1 MFIINIW
8 GNNIIAK
15 IGNRKGINMENQE
28 NKKHLFLKGT
38 LAGIISI
45 LLIGAVVFVI
55 FNKQGYIHIGTDG
68 QIFVQD
74 TSVTETQDGIGNKV
88 LTKLNTLE
96 QVLNS
101 FYFAD
106 VDDSNASENIY
117 KAYLNSFGDKYTVYY
132 TAAEYADFTQAVTGN
147 YYGIGVVVS
156 KNDDGTIKVVLPYE
170 NCPGSEAGMLIG
182 DVITKVNGVS
192 VMDRDLDAVVAE
204 IKGAEGSTVEIEL
217 VRENVADPIT
227 LTVERRKIDIPTV
240 EHKMLDNKI
249 GYISVAQFDAVTYAQ
264 FLDAYKALTADG
276 MLGLVIDIR
285 SNPGG
290 SLDTVVNMLDE
301 ILPDG
306 MIVYTVDKDGKKIEY
321 KGKNTDVI
329 KVPLAVLVNGDSA
342 SASEIFAGAVQDYGV
357 GTIVGTTT
365 FGKGI
370 VQTVKQLTDG
380 SAIKFTISKYFT
392 PKGQEIQGKGV
403 TPDVVIDL
411 DEAVKTKT
419 SITLEEDNQL
429 QKAIEII
436 KGKMAQ

>member
-1 MFIINIW
+1 MFIKNIR

-15 IGNRKGINMENQE
+15 IGNRKGINMENQK
-28 NKKHLFLKGT
+28 NKKYLFLKGT
-38 LAGIISI
+38 LAGIVSI
-45 LLIGAVVFVI
+45 LIIVSIAFVI
-55 FNKQGYIHIGTDG
+55 FINKGYIHIGTNG
-68 QIFVQD
+68 EIYVQD
-74 TSVTETQDGIGNKV
+74 TAVTETQDGIGNKV

-132 TAAEYADFTQAVTGN
+132 TAEEYAAFTQAVTGN

-170 NCPGSEAGMLIG
+170 NCPGSEAGMQIG
-182 DVITKVNGVS
+182 DAITKVNGVS
-192 VMDRDLDAVVAE
+192 VTDRDLDAVVAE
-204 IKGAEGSTVEIEL
+204 IKGAEGSTVQIEL
-217 VRENVADPIT
+217 VREGVADPIT

-240 EHKMLDNKI
+240 AHKMLDNKI

-264 FLDAYKALTADG
+264 FLDAYKTLSADG
-276 MLGLVIDIR
+276 MQGLVIDIR

-301 ILPDG
+301 ILPSG

-321 KGKNTDVI
+321 KGKNTDEI
-329 KVPLAVLVNGDSA
+329 SVPLAVLVNGDSA

-403 TPDVVIDL
+403 TPDVVVDL
-411 DEAVKTKT
+411 DEAVKNKT
-419 SITLEEDNQL
+419 GITMEEDNQL
-429 QKAIEII
+429 QKAIEIV

>member
-38 LAGIISI
+38 LAGIVSI
-45 LLIGAVVFVI
+45 LVIVAIAFVI

-217 VRENVADPIT
+217 VRENVVDPIT

-329 KVPLAVLVNGDSA
+329 AVPLAVLVNGDSA

-392 PKGQEIQGKGV
+392 PLGQEIQGKGV

>member
-1 MFIINIW
+1 
-8 GNNIIAK
+8 
-15 IGNRKGINMENQE
+15 MENQK

-38 LAGIISI
+38 LAGIVSI
-45 LLIGAVVFVI
+45 LLIVAIAFVI
-55 FNKQGYIHIGTDG
+55 FSKQGYIHIGTNG
-68 QIFVQD
+68 QIYVQD
-74 TSVTETQDGIGNKV
+74 TSVTESQDGIGNKV

-106 VDDSNASENIY
+106 VDDSNAAENIY

-132 TAAEYADFTQAVTGN
+132 TAEEYASFTQAVTGN

-182 DVITKVNGVS
+182 DAITKVNGVS
-192 VMDRDLDAVVAE
+192 VTDRDLDAVVAE

-217 VRENVADPIT
+217 VREGVADPIT
-227 LTVERRKIDIPTV
+227 LTVERRKIEIPTV
-240 EHKMLDNKI
+240 DHKMLDNNI
-249 GYISVAQFDAVTYAQ
+249 GYISVAQFDSVTYAQ
-264 FLDAYKALTADG
+264 FIDAYKSLNADG
-276 MLGLVIDIR
+276 MQGLVIDIR

-306 MIVYTVDKDGKKIEY
+306 MIVYTVDKDGKKVEY
-321 KGKNTDVI
+321 KGKNTDEI
-329 KVPLAVLVNGDSA
+329 KIPLAVLVNGDSA

-370 VQTVKQLTDG
+370 VQTIKQLTDG
-380 SAIKFTISKYFT
+380 SAVKFTISKYFT

-403 TPDVVIDL
+403 TPDVVVDL
-411 DEAVKTKT
+411 DEAVKNKT
-419 SITLEEDNQL
+419 GITLEEDNQL
-429 QKAIEII
+429 QKAIEIV
-436 KGKMAQ
+436 KGKIVQ

>member
-15 IGNRKGINMENQE
+15 NGNRKGIKMENQE
-28 NKKHLFLKGT
+28 KKKHLFLKGT
-38 LAGIISI
+38 LAGIASI
-45 LLIGAVVFVI
+45 LVIVAIAFVI
-55 FNKQGYIHIGTDG
+55 FSKQGYIQIGTNG
-68 QIFVQD
+68 QIYVQD
-74 TSVTETQDGIGNKV
+74 TSVTDTQDGIGNKV

-132 TAAEYADFTQAVTGN
+132 TAEEYTNFTQAVTGN

-182 DVITKVNGVS
+182 DIITKVNTVS

-204 IKGAEGSTVEIEL
+204 IKGAEGSTVQIEL
-217 VRENVADPIT
+217 VRENVVDPII
-227 LTVERRKIDIPTV
+227 LTVERRKIDIQTV
-240 EHKMLDNKI
+240 GHKMLDNKI
-249 GYISVAQFDAVTYAQ
+249 GYISVAQFDSVTYAQ

-403 TPDVVIDL
+403 TPDVIIDI
-411 DEAVKTKT
+411 DEAVKKKT

-429 QKAIEII
+429 QKAIQIV

>member
-1 MFIINIW
+1 
-8 GNNIIAK
+8 
-15 IGNRKGINMENQE
+15 MENQ

-45 LLIGAVVFVI
+45 LLIVAIVFVI
-55 FNKQGYIHIGTDG
+55 FINKGYIHIGTNG
-68 QIFVQD
+68 EIYVQD

-132 TAAEYADFTQAVTGN
+132 TAEEYKSFTQAVTGN

-170 NCPGSEAGMLIG
+170 NCPGSEAGMQIG
-182 DVITKVNGVS
+182 DAITKVNGVS

-204 IKGAEGSTVEIEL
+204 IKGAEGSTVQIEL
-217 VRENVADPIT
+217 LREGVADPIS

-240 EHKMLDNKI
+240 AHKMLDNKI

-264 FLDAYKALTADG
+264 FIDAYKALNADG
-276 MLGLVIDIR
+276 MQGLVIDIR

-306 MIVYTVDKDGKKIEY
+306 LIVYTVDKDGKKIEY
-321 KGKNTDVI
+321 KGKNTDEI
-329 KVPLAVLVNGDSA
+329 KVPMTVLVNGDSA

-403 TPDVVIDL
+403 TPDVVVEV
-411 DEAVKTKT
+411 DEAIKNKTG
-419 SITLEEDNQL
+419 ITFEEDNQL
-429 QKAIEII
+429 QKAIEIV
-436 KGKMAQ
+436 KGKIAQ

>member
-1 MFIINIW
+1 
-8 GNNIIAK
+8 
-15 IGNRKGINMENQE
+15 MENQ

-45 LLIGAVVFVI
+45 LLIVAIVFVI
-55 FNKQGYIHIGTDG
+55 FINKGYIHIGTNG
-68 QIFVQD
+68 EIYVQD

-132 TAAEYADFTQAVTGN
+132 TAAEYTAFTQAVTGN

-170 NCPGSEAGMLIG
+170 NCPGSEAGMKIG
-182 DVITKVNGVS
+182 DAITKVNGVS
-192 VMDRDLDAVVAE
+192 VTDRDLDAVVAE
-204 IKGAEGSTVEIEL
+204 IKGAEGSTVQIEL
-217 VRENVADPIT
+217 VREGVADPFT

-240 EHKMLDNKI
+240 DHKMLDNKI
-249 GYISVAQFDAVTYAQ
+249 GYISVAQFDSVTYAQ
-264 FLDAYKALTADG
+264 FLDAYKALSADG
-276 MLGLVIDIR
+276 MKGLVIDIR

-301 ILPDG
+301 ILPSG
-306 MIVYTVDKDGKKIEY
+306 MIVYTVDKDGKRIEY
-321 KGKNTDVI
+321 KGKNVDEI

-370 VQTVKQLTDG
+370 VQTIKQLTDG
-380 SAIKFTISKYFT
+380 SAVKFTISKYFT

-403 TPDVVIDL
+403 TPDVVVDL
-411 DEAVKTKT
+411 DEALKNKTG
-419 SITLEEDNQL
+419 ITMEEDNQL
-429 QKAIEII
+429 QKAIEIV
-436 KGKMAQ
+436 KGKIVQ

>member
-1 MFIINIW
+1 
-8 GNNIIAK
+8 
-15 IGNRKGINMENQE
+15 MENQE
-28 NKKHLFLKGT
+28 KKKHLFLKGT
-38 LAGIISI
+38 LAGIGSI
-45 LLIGAVVFVI
+45 LIIVAIIFVI
-55 FNKQGYIHIGTDG
+55 FIHKGYIHIGTNG
-68 QIFVQD
+68 EIYVQD
-74 TSVTETQDGIGNKV
+74 TSVTEQQNGIGNKV

-132 TAAEYADFTQAVTGN
+132 TAAEYTAFTQAVTGN

-170 NCPGSEAGMLIG
+170 NCPGSEAGMQIG
-182 DVITKVNGVS
+182 DAITKVNGVS
-192 VMDRDLDAVVAE
+192 VTDRDLDAVVAE
-204 IKGAEGSTVEIEL
+204 IKGDEGTTVQIEL
-217 VRENVADPIT
+217 VREGVADPIT
-227 LTVERRKIDIPTV
+227 LTVTRRKIDIPTV
-240 EHKMLDNKI
+240 AHKMLDNKI
-249 GYISVAQFDAVTYAQ
+249 GYISVAQFDSVTYTQ
-264 FLDAYKALTADG
+264 FLDAYKSLNADG
-276 MLGLVIDIR
+276 MKGLVIDIR

-306 MIVYTVDKDGKKIEY
+306 MIVYTVDKDGKRIEY
-321 KGKNTDVI
+321 KGKNPDEI
-329 KVPLAVLVNGDSA
+329 SVPLAVLVNGDSA

-370 VQTVKQLTDG
+370 VQTIKQLTDG
-380 SAIKFTISKYFT
+380 SAVKFTISKYFT

-403 TPDVVIDL
+403 TPDVVVDL
-411 DEAVKTKT
+411 DEALKNKTG
-419 SITLEEDNQL
+419 ITQEEDNQL
-429 QKAIEII
+429 QKAIEIV